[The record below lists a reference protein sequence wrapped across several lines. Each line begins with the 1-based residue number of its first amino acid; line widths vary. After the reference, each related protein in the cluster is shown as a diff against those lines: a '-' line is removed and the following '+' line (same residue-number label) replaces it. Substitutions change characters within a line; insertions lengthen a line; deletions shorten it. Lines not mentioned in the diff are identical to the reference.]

1 MAKWLKNTPVSGPT
15 DSDWELKGIMDS
27 LTYAQ
32 RDDLLKMLQE
42 DKRERERPSFE
53 SLFWNE
59 KAILEDIKKNYLT
72 VTWDAT
78 YDAMWFFDKVKSIG
92 WRVVK
97 LDLPAVWDFKWF
109 KIELF
114 ISRYVSYTSSIV
126 GNDKTREKLC
136 SREKLEDI
144 LRAINGYM
152 RAYWVVLDE
161 NVDFNWDLENVPCKT
176 WEYVEDLLRVWGGWI
191 KVKKTWYNYFTK
203 KEEEYTTI
211 SDFYLWSENGW
222 KRVSYQEVRF
232 YDDPESD
239 SIPPSNS
246 LVMLL
251 SD

>member
-72 VTWDAT
+72 VTWDVT
-78 YDAMWFFDKVKSIG
+78 RDVHGFHEMVPLRWM
-92 WRVVK
+92 VVK
-97 LDLPAVWDFKWF
+97 LDLPEVPGSDFKWF

-114 ISRYVSYTSSIV
+114 ISGRVSYLDDVTD
-126 GNDKTREKLC
+126 NDELC
-136 SREKLEDI
+136 SKEKLEDI
-144 LRAINGYM
+144 ARAINGYM
-152 RAYWVVLDE
+152 RAYWVALDE
-161 NVDFNWDLENVPCKT
+161 NVDFNWDLEGVPCKT
-176 WEYVEDLLRVWGGWI
+176 WEYVEDLLRLWGGWI

-239 SIPPSNS
+239 SIPPKNS
-246 LVMLL
+246 LILLL